1 MSSILAGLLDHRVSA
16 QVKDLDHYRIHGG
29 MAVETDYIIHVSCV
43 NGGKKTR
50 SYPDFETFIISKTF
64 SAFRTLADQLH
75 DSADALMSK
84 KGSAE
89 LPRKVKN
96 LANYCQAVLQ
106 LIDSQRTQYLGK
118 VSSCVDGIVFD
129 LIPFI

>member
-1 MSSILAGLLDHRVSA
+1 MPSFSPIVAGLLDSRVSA

-29 MAVETDYIIHVSCV
+29 MAVETDYIIQVRCV

-50 SYPDFETFIISKTF
+50 PEPDFDAFTISKTF

-75 DSADALMSK
+75 DSADALMSQ
-84 KGSAE
+84 KGSEE
-89 LPRKVKN
+89 LPRKVKS
-96 LANYCQAVLQ
+96 LANYCHVVLQ

-118 VSSCVDGIVFD
+118 VSAAVLC
-129 LIPFI
+129 